1 MKKMISAVLAGVMM
15 LGLCACDKKEVSET
29 TQSVTET
36 TTAASEE
43 TTVESVDSSESSQ
56 SSDAVAVDLTGMSAG
71 DIAENILKASKI
83 KAGETVDSYAE
94 RFSIVPELSCD
105 GDLYTL
111 AWPEDKLTL
120 FSVRQVQIKTDAD
133 KKIDE
138 KSNVNIVV
146 WIDDAELSTG
156 VSDYIR
162 DHGVS
167 DAGSTYNTLEVD
179 GIYQYTLDTPVVT
192 E

>member
-36 TTAASEE
+36 TVEE
-43 TTVESVDSSESSQ
+43 TTAESADVSESSQ

-111 AWPEDKLTL
+111 TWPEDKLTL

-138 KSNVNIVV
+138 KSNVNIIV
-146 WIDDAELSTG
+146 WMDDADLSAG